1 MAQLI
6 ISRHFTI
13 LFIGGILLIL
23 GYAIFEIASSGL
35 MVTWK
40 PTNII
45 FNDEV
50 TIQPNKIYSSSQ
62 TIEDNIMVL
71 LDIQSFPQDNLIK
84 LEIYDKKGLSILDI
98 EFQKKLVISFITK
111 EVGSYS
117 FLVSNFGKEPALIKI
132 ELSDVPFINQK
143 GLLGF
148 DNLNQIKI
156 GLIMMLTGMIGLCL
170 GTFFYFK
177 QRKKFN

>member
-13 LFIGGILLIL
+13 LFIGGILLIV

-62 TIEDNIMVL
+62 TNEDNIMVL

-117 FLVSNFGKEPALIKI
+117 FFSFKLWKRTS
-132 ELSDVPFINQK
+132 INK
-143 GLLGF
+143 
-148 DNLNQIKI
+148 N
-156 GLIMMLTGMIGLCL
+156 
-170 GTFFYFK
+170 
-177 QRKKFN
+177 

>member
-1 MAQLI
+1 MALLI
-6 ISRHFTI
+6 ISRYYTI
-13 LFIGGILLIL
+13 LFIGGILLIA
-23 GYAIFEIASSGL
+23 GYAIFEISSSGM
-35 MVTWK
+35 MVTWR

-50 TIQPNKIYSSSQ
+50 TIQPNKFSSSSVS
-62 TIEDNIMVL
+62 IEDNIMVL
-71 LDIQSFPQDNLIK
+71 IDIQSFPKDNLIK
-84 LEIYDKKGLSILDI
+84 LELYDEKDLAILDI
-98 EFQKKLVISFITK
+98 EFKKNLATTFTTK
-111 EVGSYS
+111 EVGSYN
-117 FLVSNFGKEPALIKI
+117 FIVSNFGKEPTLIKI

-143 GLLGF
+143 GVFGF

>member
-84 LEIYDKKGLSILDI
+84 FELYDEKGLSILDI
-98 EFQKKLVISFITK
+98 EFQKKLVTTFITK